1 VLERVYNKL
10 ISELIYDCIARQVI
24 ESILIFYR
32 PLCMKKDKTFVLR
45 DEEHIYSQ
53 SGLHILVYWS
63 HRIRANHVPY
73 LDLGIITMKIHL
85 NIL

>member
-1 VLERVYNKL
+1 
-10 ISELIYDCIARQVI
+10 
-24 ESILIFYR
+24 
-32 PLCMKKDKTFVLR
+32 MKKDKTFVLR

-85 NIL
+85 NILIKKGAKRRAKV